1 MNWPAVSCT
10 REHDLLHCVGM
21 HWNLKIYATWLANC
35 IYLGLQKI
43 KKFWSTPSVLLFLD
57 ANSKSRR
64 FGRYLQKPVVS
75 FMPSTATLI
84 FFVIPRPP
92 ELIIDFAHGK
102 SLVSNGLSQNKSCI
116 PIRMVMCTH
125 THTHSV
131 QTCNHDHASSKNII
145 PWELCKKEAEGL
157 KFPFFCI
164 LLKTLKNKVT

>member
-1 MNWPAVSCT
+1 MWGWWAAFILLSCYLLGTHPPPHFFLCWVLFTHSLYAHVYLYVVSAEYYFLT
-10 REHDLLHCVGM
+10 SYIVSAYIFAQGLV
-21 HWNLKIYATWLANC
+21 

-125 THTHSV
+125 TRTV
-131 QTCNHDHASSKNII
+131 FKLAIMTM
-145 PWELCKKEAEGL
+145 
-157 KFPFFCI
+157 
-164 LLKTLKNKVT
+164 LLPKT

>member
-1 MNWPAVSCT
+1 MRKTAWQSFASRLWRQPDVQCVSWPEEEDKFSQKNN
-10 REHDLLHCVGM
+10 M
-21 HWNLKIYATWLANC
+21 H
-35 IYLGLQKI
+35 LGLQKI
-43 KKFWSTPSVLLFLD
+43 NNFWSTPSVLLFLD

-75 FMPSTATLI
+75 FMPSTATLN

-125 THTHSV
+125 THSV

-145 PWELCKKEAEGL
+145 P
-157 KFPFFCI
+157 
-164 LLKTLKNKVT
+164 

>member
-1 MNWPAVSCT
+1 MKGKP
-10 REHDLLHCVGM
+10 H
-21 HWNLKIYATWLANC
+21 IY
-35 IYLGLQKI
+35 IYIYIHLGLQKI

-125 THTHSV
+125 TRTVFKLAIMTMLLPKTLFRENS
-131 QTCNHDHASSKNII
+131 A
-145 PWELCKKEAEGL
+145 KKKAEGL
-157 KFPFFCI
+157 KFQFFAYCR
-164 LLKTLKNKVT
+164 KH